1 MAEPVYL
8 LGSILSALCAAML
21 LRGYARTGHRLL
33 LWTSLCFLGLTLNNA
48 ILFVDMVLV
57 PATNLSIMRLV
68 PALVGLT
75 LLLYGLIWEAE

>member
-1 MAEPVYL
+1 MAEAVYL
-8 LGSILSALCAAML
+8 LGSILSALCAVML

-33 LWTSLCFLGLTLNNA
+33 LWTCLCFLGLTLNNA

-57 PATNLSIMRLV
+57 PATNLSIVRLV

>member
-1 MAEPVYL
+1 MAEAVYL

-21 LRGYARTGHRLL
+21 LRGYAWTRHRLL
-33 LWTSLCFLGLTLNNA
+33 LWTCLCFVGLTLNNA

-57 PATNLSIMRLV
+57 ATNLAIVRLI
-68 PALVGLT
+68 PALAGLT